1 MRSGL
6 QGWLLFTIVFALSLL
21 LRLVLLDSDAP
32 VSISGGPSPNEGLYV
47 HNARNKAIIGKWQ
60 IDDWNSTVV
69 QPIGSMA
76 TAAVFEVAGV
86 GLTQSRLVSVLL
98 SSAALILFFGL
109 VREASGNATALL
121 ASLLLGTNSI
131 FLTYSRL
138 AGPAPLGISLML
150 STILLWRI
158 GARYPFFASLSGV
171 ALAIAAVIEN
181 GPHNIF
187 FLATAG
193 LATLMVRLQAWK
205 MPWAAA
211 VRGRVRAFWGAAFLT
226 IVGWAITFVV
236 PNWSDFE
243 RMLNT
248 PLSSARWGSI
258 PQNLFM
264 APFNFGRL
272 VQWTPVTCLIAVVY
286 FLIFARTLMAPIA
299 RHRPLSET
307 RVWFFAWL
315 VTAPVFMALRFERPL
330 NVLVLLVPPLCV
342 AAAEALMLLLSLR
355 EIRKPR
361 LDIVVVLGLLAFVT
375 WFTVQGGVHVAVGA
389 AYRRIPDEFFRH
401 QFRYEF
407 ALVFLIA
414 TPIVILLAHLWLRWK
429 KFTFEMSPSFVSI
442 LFAVLLAG
450 ILVTNGLAAMAMF
463 QAGKDVRTA
472 ARTISGLPRGST
484 LAGTW
489 APLLTLESEHRG
501 YVVWPGM
508 NDRTMTAVTPGSGT
522 GGPVAV
528 THLLLQR
535 GSRESLPLN
544 PSLRN
549 LKIDAARRLRW
560 LRQLRIGR
568 LELDLYEV
576 TL

>member
-6 QGWLLFTIVFALSLL
+6 RGWLLFSIIFALSLI
-21 LRLVLLDSDAP
+21 LRLVVLDADP
-32 VSISGGPSPNEGLYV
+32 PRPISGGPSPNEGLYV
-47 HNARNKAIIGKWQ
+47 HNARNKAIEGQWRT
-60 IDDWNSTVV
+60 DEWNSTVV
-69 QPIGSMA
+69 QPLGSMA
-76 TAAVFEVAGV
+76 TAAVFKLAGT
-86 GLTQSRLVSVLL
+86 GLTQSRLVSVIL
-98 SSAALILFFGL
+98 SAAGLLLFFGL
-109 VREASGNATALL
+109 VKDGSGTGTALL
-121 ASLLLGTNSI
+121 AALFLGTNSI

-138 AGPAPLGISLML
+138 AGPAPLGIFLML
-150 STILLWRI
+150 LTILLWRL
-158 GARYPFFASLSGV
+158 GVRYPVCASLAGV
-171 ALAIAAVIEN
+171 ALAVAAVIEN

-187 FLATAG
+187 FVATAA

-205 MPWAAA
+205 MPWAPA
-211 VRGRVRAFWGAAFLT
+211 VRKRVRSFWAAAFLT
-226 IVGWAITFVV
+226 LVGWAITFVI
-236 PNWSDFE
+236 PNWNDFA

-272 VQWTPVTCLIAVVY
+272 VQWTPITCLIALVY

-342 AAAEALMLLLSLR
+342 AVAEALMLLLSLR

-361 LDIVVVLGLLAFVT
+361 LDIVIVLGLLAFVT
-375 WFTVQGGVHVAVGA
+375 WFTVQGVVHLAVLAG
-389 AYRRIPDEFFRH
+389 YQRIPQAFFEH

-407 ALVFLIA
+407 GLVFLIA

-429 KFTFEMSPSFVSI
+429 KFSFEMSPAFVSS

-450 ILVTNGLAAMAMF
+450 ILATNAYAAISMF
-463 QAGKDVRTA
+463 RGEKDVRNA
-472 ARTISGLPRGST
+472 GRTVSELPQGSIV
-484 LAGTW
+484 AGTW
-489 APLLTLESEHRG
+489 APLLTLESGYRG
-501 YVVWPGM
+501 FVIWPGM
-508 NDRTMTAVTPGSGT
+508 NDRAKLGPGS
-522 GGPVAV
+522 V

-544 PSLRN
+544 PSLREMN
-549 LKIDAARRLRW
+549 VDVNRQVRW
-560 LRQLRIGR
+560 LRPLKIG
-568 LELDLYEV
+568 LVELDLYEV
-576 TL
+576 SL